1 MGGEER
7 QRKLPLDDGRSSL
20 LASAGEKDSG
30 AGSLK
35 RRSPDEVRVVRAS
48 GNEIIFGE
56 EIVMGDNSTAASSVI
71 PFRSAK
77 LLLVERDGQPFIP
90 MKPVVEGMGLDWKSQ
105 HAKLQG
111 GRFNSVMVMIT
122 TTGADGKQYEMACLP
137 LRKLAGWL
145 MSIHAS
151 KVRPELR
158 DGVIDYQNEC
168 DEALWSYWNEG
179 RAVNHREKSQ
189 SMTLLGQTIGTD
201 GFHMLGAIVK
211 GKVAALPVPI
221 QRRATAKIWSQ
232 VHAAFGVRSA
242 ADIPAEHL
250 DGARNFIAAY
260 AVVEGEFVPRREQVQ
275 IVGGPQKR
283 YLVAFKHKGEQTIE
297 EIPHDA
303 YVLSQHEL
311 MEGMVATPGDIPVSV
326 PDMFNFLMAAVVN
339 LKSRYEYMTR
349 RAGK

>member
-1 MGGEER
+1 MARNAET
-7 QRKLPLDDGRSSL
+7 
-20 LASAGEKDSG
+20 AGH
-30 AGSLK
+30 SLK
-35 RRSPDEVRVVRAS
+35 TKKPQCGNTEAS
-48 GNEIIFGE
+48 EINAVIDQE
-56 EIVMGDNSTAASSVI
+56 NNVMGDNSTAASSVI

-105 HAKLQG
+105 HTKLQG

-168 DEALWSYWNEG
+168 DDALWSYWNQG
-179 RAVNHREKSQ
+179 RAVNHRETNQ

-260 AVVEGEFVPRREQVQ
+260 AVVEGEFLPKREQVQ

-283 YLVAFKHKGEQTIE
+283 YLVSFDHKGAQRVE
-297 EIPHDA
+297 EVADDA
-303 YVLSQHEL
+303 CVLSTREL
-311 MEGMVATPGDIPVSV
+311 IKGMVMSPGDIPVST
-326 PDMFNFLMAAVVN
+326 PDMFEFLMAAVVN
-339 LKSRYEYMTR
+339 LRGRFEYMAR
-349 RAGK
+349 RAVK

>member
-1 MGGEER
+1 MARNAE
-7 QRKLPLDDGRSSL
+7 
-20 LASAGEKDSG
+20 AAGQ
-30 AGSLK
+30 SLK
-35 RRSPDEVRVVRAS
+35 TKKPQCGNTEAS
-48 GNEIIFGE
+48 EINAVIDQE
-56 EIVMGDNSTAASSVI
+56 NNVMGDNSTAASSVI

-168 DEALWSYWNEG
+168 DDALWSYWNQG
-179 RAVNHREKSQ
+179 RAVNHRETNQ

-260 AVVEGEFVPRREQVQ
+260 AVVEGEFLPKREQVQ

-283 YLVAFKHKGEQTIE
+283 YLVSFDHKGDQRVE
-297 EIPHDA
+297 EVADDA
-303 YVLSQHEL
+303 CVLSTREL
-311 MEGMVATPGDIPVSV
+311 IKGMVMSPGDIQVST
-326 PDMFNFLMAAVVN
+326 PDMFEFLMAAVVN
-339 LKSRYEYMTR
+339 LRGRFEYMAR
-349 RAGK
+349 RAVK